1 MGKVVGGL
9 FLSLLFFALGV
20 LLAPY
25 VPVQAD
31 ERLASPSQ
39 NFESISRVPFENI
52 KVYSEQVVIDAPIK
66 YAKVSSNSMA
76 PFITDKSVVFEQ
88 KPTSPEQILVGDIIS
103 FTTAGEKEVI
113 MHAVVEVVQ
122 KDGAYYYHT
131 KGYANSETDPWL
143 VSYDDIVGVV
153 VGTLR

>member
-9 FLSLLFFALGV
+9 FLSLFFFALGLV
-20 LLAPY
+20 LAPY
-25 VPVQAD
+25 IPVHAD
-31 ERLASPSQ
+31 ERLAANSQ
-39 NFESISRVPFENI
+39 SFESVSRVPFENI
-52 KVYSEQVVIDAPIK
+52 KVYSDQVVIDAPLR
-66 YAKVSSNSMA
+66 YAKVASNSMA

-88 KPTSPEQILVGDIIS
+88 KPTSPEQIFVGDIIS

-131 KGYANSETDPWL
+131 KGFANSEEDPWL
-143 VSYDDIVGVV
+143 VNYDDIVGVV
-153 VGTLR
+153 VGTIR